1 MSQYIMGNGHIR
13 NPQQNDRQT
22 PVRRHLSNHQLVSV
36 DFVTV
41 LTSTVIYSAIFVS
54 LVLAHMKQASGS
66 YYGTFNPQ
74 SIVSSG
80 SLNS

>member
-54 LVLAHMKQASGS
+54 LVLEHMKQASGS

-80 SLNS
+80 SLKS